1 MQIIDKNIDELIP
14 YEKNPRKNDEAVDK
28 VAASLEAF
36 GWQQPIVIDHN
47 DVIVAGHTRWKAAKK
62 LGIKIVPV
70 KYADELTDEE
80 IKAYRLVDNKTAE
93 FAGWDFEALDL
104 ELKGLEDI
112 DMSNFGFLLDEND
125 LRNDL
130 KNEII
135 EDDFDATIP
144 QKPKSKVGNIYRL
157 GRHRLMCGDS
167 TEINSVEKLM
177 DGIKADLFLTDP
189 PYNVDYNAKE
199 QRLAGYRPN
208 KRVKQNLNTGIRND
222 KMKDSAFRNF
232 LGQAFDNALKNMKQG
247 AAFYI
252 WYAEWETYNF
262 LSACKDVG
270 LDVRQNLVWKKSH
283 LTLGRQDYQWIHEPC
298 LYGWKSG
305 SSHAWYSDR
314 KQTTVLEFNKPNK
327 NELHP
332 TMKPVALFDYLIK
345 NSSKQG
351 DIVLDLFGGS
361 GTTIIACEQNERC
374 AYVMEL
380 DPKYIDVI
388 IKRWEDFTGEKA
400 ELIEGD

>member
-28 VAASLEAF
+28 VTASLEAF

-62 LGIKIVPV
+62 LGMKTVPV

-80 IKAYRLVDNKTAE
+80 IKAYRLADNKTAE
-93 FAGWDFEALDL
+93 FAEWEFELL
-104 ELKGLEDI
+104 GEELKGVEDI

-125 LRNDL
+125 SRNDL
-130 KNEII
+130 KHEVI
-135 EDDFDATIP
+135 EDDFDITIP
-144 QKPKSKVGNIYRL
+144 QKPKAKVGNIYRL

-167 TEINSVEKLM
+167 TEINSVKKLM

-252 WYAEWETYNF
+252 WYAELETYNF

-327 NELHP
+327 SELHP

-380 DPKYIDVI
+380 DPKYVDVI